1 MPWLGVAKESSLD
14 DGMPTVTGTI
24 SIRRAG
30 CRRWALPGGMPVL
43 LCLFGLFLWAPIVRG
58 HNASSAYLELHHTNA
73 TLRIRFEVAIRD
85 IDDLLNLDANADGF
99 VVWEEIRSRESEF
112 LREVDRTV
120 KFSSGAGLLKVVEE
134 GASAVRRAEG
144 GYVRFDRRIDGVPG
158 NRLRL
163 EYGLFAVRDPLHRA
177 LVKFE
182 DESGMQTAVVGPSGT
197 VAEFA
202 MAQKGGGA
210 GAMGFFREGVHHIRT
225 GYDHLAFLF
234 ALLLP
239 AVLKRSMSG
248 WRPVEGLGEAV
259 LPVVRIVS
267 AFTLAHSMTLAI
279 AAAGW
284 LRLPERWVESAIAG
298 SILVAVAANGF
309 GSAEAAG
316 KGWLSRIRAVWLGQP
331 ATVALVFGW
340 IHGFGFAG
348 ALGELG
354 LTRGELVIPLLCFNL
369 GVEAGQLACVA
380 AFLPA
385 AFLLRRHSVYRRFLL
400 PVGSVLIALTA
411 CGWLVDRA
419 FDLGWMPF

>member
-1 MPWLGVAKESSLD
+1 MEPGGSPVILLLLGLLIWV
-14 DGMPTVTGTI
+14 PTV
-24 SIRRAG
+24 
-30 CRRWALPGGMPVL
+30 C
-43 LCLFGLFLWAPIVRG
+43 G

-120 KFSSGAGLLKVVEE
+120 KFSAGSDPLAVVDE
-134 GASAVRRAEG
+134 GSSAVRRAEG
-144 GYVRFDRRIDGVPG
+144 GYVRFDRRIDGVSG

-182 DESGMQTAVVGPSGT
+182 DESGMQTAVVGPSGS

-202 MAQKGGGA
+202 MAEEGRA
-210 GAMGFFREGVHHIRT
+210 SGAMGFFREGVHHIRT

-239 AVLKRSMSG
+239 AVLRRSESG
-248 WRPVEGLGEAV
+248 WKPVEDAREAV
-259 LPVVRIVS
+259 VPVVRIVS
-267 AFTLAHSMTLAI
+267 AFTMAHSMTLGL

-284 LRLPERWVESAIAG
+284 VRLPERWVESAIAG
-298 SILVAVAANGF
+298 SILVAVAANAF
-309 GSAEAAG
+309 GKSEAAG
-316 KGWLSRIRAVWLGQP
+316 KGWVPRIRAVWLGQP

-354 LTRGELVIPLLCFNL
+354 LKQGDLVVPLLCFNL
-369 GVEAGQLACVA
+369 GVESGQLACVA
-380 AFLPA
+380 VFLPVA
-385 AFLLRRHSVYRRFLL
+385 YQLRNQAFYRRFLL
-400 PVGSVLIALTA
+400 PVGSLLIALTA
-411 CGWLVDRA
+411 CGWLVDRVL
-419 FDLGWMPF
+419 DLGWMPF